1 MKKLIL
7 ICALAL
13 AFVGC
18 KNEKSDEP
26 DVSFLTLVTYQ
37 GTDETQ
43 GISTF
48 TFQAID
54 DSPLITLTAAWK
66 PTSELKDGARVM
78 LDYYADNYQV
88 SGPVTVR
95 RVTPVIG
102 STPSETTTPLS
113 GNIGI
118 HPATVWRSGPYL
130 NAYIEAYVTGDP
142 VTVKFAL
149 DKSTVSDAIP
159 VYYLALDQTNYR
171 EVEAYRRIAT
181 MSYDISDVW
190 NLPTCEG
197 VKVYYR
203 DMAGNTKSF
212 ENLKTKKQN

>member
-1 MKKLIL
+1 MKKLML
-7 ICALAL
+7 ICAIALAL
-13 AFVGC
+13 VGC
-18 KNEKSDEP
+18 NKENSEEP
-26 DVSFLTLVTYQ
+26 EVSFLNLVTYQ

-43 GISTF
+43 GVSTF

-54 DSPLITLTAAWK
+54 DSPVITLTAAWK
-66 PTSELKDGARVM
+66 PSTELKDGTRVL
-78 LDYYADNYQV
+78 LDYYANNYQV
-88 SGPVTVR
+88 SGPITVR
-95 RVTPVIG
+95 RAVPVIG
-102 STPSETTTPLS
+102 STPTETETPLS

-118 HPATVWRSGPYL
+118 SPATVWRSGPYL
-130 NAYIEAYVTGDP
+130 NAYIEAYVTSEP

-149 DKSTVSDAIP
+149 DKATAADAVP
-159 VYYLALDQTNYR
+159 AYYLALDQTNYR

-181 MSYDISDVW
+181 MSYDISSVW

-212 ENLKTKKQN
+212 ELLKTKN